1 MDDHSFRLGDH
12 GRYHARDNEK
22 ESMVPRHPEPAI
34 AQSVV
39 EKVFKRRGRLHAF
52 ETLDPVRTALVVV
65 DLDTR
70 TMEQPDN
77 GRLRSFAP
85 KVNAI
90 AKELRQNGGTVA
102 WVTTPVREASENFL
116 AIYGADFAKMHV
128 DATNEHGTTTN
139 VWSGLDSCE
148 NDIFVEKTGGSA
160 FFPGNCDLHQKLD
173 RLGIR
178 SLLILGMVTNVCC
191 ESTARDATEL
201 DYQVTMVSDV
211 MWGHKQGQHEAT
223 LTTFYQNFGDVR
235 VSDDVIELIGNRK
248 TRLNA

>member
-1 MDDHSFRLGDH
+1 METSTL
-12 GRYHARDNEK
+12 
-22 ESMVPRHPEPAI
+22 RHPETAI

-39 EKVFKRRGRLHAF
+39 EKVVKRRGHLHAF
-52 ETLDPVRTALVVV
+52 ETLDPDRTALVVV

-90 AKELRQNGGTVA
+90 ADQLRQHGGVVA
-102 WVTTPVREASENFL
+102 WVTTPVRKASENFI
-116 AIYGADFAKMHV
+116 AIYGAEFAMMHE
-128 DATNEHGTTTN
+128 DATVKHGTTTT
-139 VWSGLDSCE
+139 VWSGLDTCKD
-148 NDIFVEKTGGSA
+148 DIFVEKTGGSA
-160 FFPGNCDLHQKLD
+160 FFPGNCDLHEKL
-173 RLGIR
+173 RHRHIK

-201 DYQVTMVSDV
+201 DYQVTMISDV

-223 LTTFYQNFGDVR
+223 LTTFFQNFGDVR
-235 VSDDVIELIGNRK
+235 LSDDVIELIGKNSRAP
-248 TRLNA
+248 R